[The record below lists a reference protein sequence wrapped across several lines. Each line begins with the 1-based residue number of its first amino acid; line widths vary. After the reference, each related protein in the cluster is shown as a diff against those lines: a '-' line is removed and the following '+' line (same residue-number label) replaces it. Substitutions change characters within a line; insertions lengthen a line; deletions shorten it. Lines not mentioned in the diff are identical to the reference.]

1 MPRDHPGQNYT
12 MKTLIISP
20 TYNEKKNIKALVAQV
35 LDLNPDYH
43 LLIIDD
49 NSPDGTASAVKE
61 LQTEYANLILVERP
75 GKAGL
80 GTAYI
85 YGFKWALERDYE
97 AVVQMDADLSHDPGD
112 VPRLVKQLEAH
123 DLVIGSRYIHGVS
136 VVNWPIRRLI
146 LSYGANLYSSIVTG
160 MPLKDS
166 TGGFKA
172 WRREVLETVQL
183 DQVRSQG
190 YSFQIEMNFRT
201 WRRGFTIIEEPII
214 FTDRT
219 IGESKMSKTI
229 MYEAIWMV
237 WRLRIWKIF
246 GWI

>member
-1 MPRDHPGQNYT
+1 MPRDHPGQNYA

-61 LQTEYANLILVERP
+61 LQTEYTNLHLEERP

-112 VPRLVKQLEAH
+112 VLRLVKQLEAH

>member
-1 MPRDHPGQNYT
+1 
-12 MKTLIISP
+12 
-20 TYNEKKNIKALVAQV
+20 
-35 LDLNPDYH
+35 
-43 LLIIDD
+43 IDD

-61 LQTEYANLILVERP
+61 LQTEYTNLHLEERP

-112 VPRLVKQLEAH
+112 VLRLVKQLEAH

>member
-1 MPRDHPGQNYT
+1 
-12 MKTLIISP
+12 MKTLVISP

-35 LDLNPDYH
+35 LDSNPDYH
-43 LLIIDD
+43 LLVIDD
-49 NSPDGTASAVKE
+49 NSPDGTASSVKE
-61 LQTEYANLILVERP
+61 LQAEYTNLHLEERP

-146 LSYGANLYSSIVTG
+146 LSYGANVYSSIVTG

>member
-1 MPRDHPGQNYT
+1 

-20 TYNEKKNIKALVAQV
+20 TYNEVKNIQSLVEQIFK
-35 LDLNPDYH
+35 LDPSYH

-49 NSPDGTASAVKE
+49 NSPDGTADKVKE
-61 LQTEYANLILVERP
+61 LKSVFDNLFLEERP

-80 GTAYI
+80 GTAYLF
-85 YGFKWALERDYE
+85 GFNWALKNGYD
-97 AVVQMDADLSHDPGD
+97 AVVQIDADLSHDPND
-112 VPRLVKQLEAH
+112 VPKLISELKDH
-123 DLVIGSRYIHGVS
+123 DLIIGSRYVEGVS

-146 LSYGANLYSSIVTG
+146 LSYGANIYSRFITG
-160 MPLKDS
+160 MPINDG

-172 WRREVLETVQL
+172 WSSSILQKIELNK
-183 DQVRSQG
+183 VRSQG
-190 YSFQIEMNFRT
+190 YSFQIEMNFRA
-201 WRRGFTIIEEPII
+201 WRLGARIKEQPII
-214 FTDRT
+214 FVDRT

>member
-1 MPRDHPGQNYT
+1 MPRDHPGQNYA

-61 LQTEYANLILVERP
+61 LQTEYTNLHLEERP

-112 VPRLVKQLEAH
+112 VLRLVKQLEAH

-136 VVNWPIRRLI
+136 VVNWLSLI
-146 LSYGANLYSSIVTG
+146 HI
-160 MPLKDS
+160 
-166 TGGFKA
+166 
-172 WRREVLETVQL
+172 
-183 DQVRSQG
+183 
-190 YSFQIEMNFRT
+190 
-201 WRRGFTIIEEPII
+201 
-214 FTDRT
+214 
-219 IGESKMSKTI
+219 
-229 MYEAIWMV
+229 
-237 WRLRIWKIF
+237 
-246 GWI
+246 

>member
-1 MPRDHPGQNYT
+1 

-61 LQTEYANLILVERP
+61 LQTEYTNLHLEERP

-112 VPRLVKQLEAH
+112 VLRLVKQLEAH